1 MGRVRG
7 GGAHGLLQYMR
18 IGSRGQED
26 KGADWEQRGAKDR
39 ETASLA
45 ARARCLSIFRG
56 SGTPA
61 RLAAAN
67 AHLPVLLGE

>member
-7 GGAHGLLQYMR
+7 GGAHERLQYMR
-18 IGSRGQED
+18 IGSRGQD

-67 AHLPVLLGE
+67 VHLPVLLGE